1 MIKKLN
7 SYIII
12 TLVFFVINFGFAI
25 NSFSQ
30 NNVDTIQNNVD
41 TISSESVVKVHSA
54 KKASLYST
62 FLPGLGQ
69 IYNKKYWKTPIIY
82 LGFGALIYSAT
93 YNNSL
98 YQGFKSDY
106 LDSMNDSYSGEYPRE
121 QLLALIDRFRRSR
134 DLTFVGMA
142 ALWGLNVIDASVDA
156 HFFNYD
162 ISKDISLR
170 TEPIINY
177 NPYAFSSA
185 GIKLSITF

>member
-1 MIKKLN
+1 M
-7 SYIII
+7 
-12 TLVFFVINFGFAI
+12 NFGFTI

-30 NNVDTIQNNVD
+30 NNVDTIQNIID

-82 LGFGALIYSAT
+82 LGFGALIYTAT

-106 LDSMNDSYSGEYPRE
+106 LDYMNGSYSGEYPPE
-121 QLLALIDRFRRSR
+121 QLLALIDRFRRNR